1 MTSTCKPTRNIALD
15 LIRVVAIVLVLW
27 QHASEYYYIG
37 DNLSIIHANIPL
49 LTWINS
55 VARICVPLFVMI
67 SGYLLLPVSTSTTTF
82 FRHRFTRILFPWV
95 FWCVAYAVYFM
106 LRSGDGIAT
115 CIASVCRIPLNYGVE
130 VGHLWYI
137 YMLIGVY
144 LLAPIVSPWLRQCGK
159 RELQGYLALWM
170 LTTLLPYLHHA
181 GIALWGE
188 ASWNITPA
196 FYYYTGFGGYF
207 ILGHYL
213 RRYGCPRLSVSM
225 ALLVVGYLFTA
236 QTFLYFDSFAKDA
249 VELEI
254 PWDFCSVNVMMMTLG
269 TFGALSRVH
278 LSATSTIGRL
288 VISVSTCSYAM
299 YLAHIMIL
307 NAFHDLYDDAWA
319 PDAALTLDWRETVSF
334 YVNGSRGVHYPGIY
348 TRAVAN
354 DFAKGTLDAEV
365 MDYVSGGTKVKL
377 DERLDL
383 LLSLFHS
390 EVSDR
395 IDKTA
400 TGYVNAGGLRATG
413 VEVSSHWRPTDD
425 LAFFGGGTWTNPET
439 HPVSRLPRWTFTA
452 GGTWAICDWLKWTLD
467 GQYIGSMN
475 AYSVRA
481 EADRANLRKLD
492 DAFVFNTRLAVPLAS
507 FLPVKGEWYVSVENF
522 TNQHYCYYPGYPM
535 AGAMIWTGVKLT
547 F

>member
-1 MTSTCKPTRNIALD
+1 M
-15 LIRVVAIVLVLW
+15 
-27 QHASEYYYIG
+27 
-37 DNLSIIHANIPL
+37 
-49 LTWINS
+49 
-55 VARICVPLFVMI
+55 
-67 SGYLLLPVSTSTTTF
+67 
-82 FRHRFTRILFPWV
+82 
-95 FWCVAYAVYFM
+95 
-106 LRSGDGIAT
+106 
-115 CIASVCRIPLNYGVE
+115 
-130 VGHLWYI
+130 
-137 YMLIGVY
+137 
-144 LLAPIVSPWLRQCGK
+144 
-159 RELQGYLALWM
+159 
-170 LTTLLPYLHHA
+170 
-181 GIALWGE
+181 
-188 ASWNITPA
+188 
-196 FYYYTGFGGYF
+196 
-207 ILGHYL
+207 
-213 RRYGCPRLSVSM
+213 
-225 ALLVVGYLFTA
+225 
-236 QTFLYFDSFAKDA
+236 
-249 VELEI
+249 
-254 PWDFCSVNVMMMTLG
+254 
-269 TFGALSRVH
+269 
-278 LSATSTIGRL
+278 
-288 VISVSTCSYAM
+288 
-299 YLAHIMIL
+299 
-307 NAFHDLYDDAWA
+307 
-319 PDAALTLDWRETVSF
+319 
-334 YVNGSRGVHYPGIY
+334 NGSRGVHYPGIY